1 MNGDIRGVL
10 ARLVQTEGKAFY
22 GDADRV
28 EARLQEQ
35 ASDHPRETAVLVTA
49 VRAGVIDELL
59 GVSPGL
65 FNIAVGHLAGRMVR
79 LHGADAAAS
88 RWAVET
94 WADALGVTPAS
105 SAVAPPPAAAPTPPT
120 EPVVAPESL
129 PVEPRPSKERPAPAK
144 PPLWRLLERPGAA
157 AIGVGVV
164 GLVALIVL
172 VRLIAGVVHGSGGDE
187 SDASH
192 AAVPTSTPATSARP
206 GPSPALTVPP
216 DLALGTGDVQ
226 ATLIWADG
234 GDLDLHVVDPRGTE
248 IYFSN
253 PRSPSGGTLD
263 HDDTAGCTTS
273 GTHVENVFW
282 PSGGAPAGSY
292 RVFAKKYSSCGSPSQ
307 YTLRVTV
314 GGRVILDSTATLPA
328 TEGAESAPFTF
339 TK

>member
-79 LHGADAAAS
+79 LHGVAARAS

-105 SAVAPPPAAAPTPPT
+105 SAVAPPPAAAPAPPT
-120 EPVVAPESL
+120 EPVVAPEPL

-172 VRLIAGVVHGSGGDE
+172 VRLIAGVVHGGGGDE
-187 SDASH
+187 RDASH

-234 GDLDLHVVDPRGTE
+234 GDLDLHVV
-248 IYFSN
+248 
-253 PRSPSGGTLD
+253 
-263 HDDTAGCTTS
+263 
-273 GTHVENVFW
+273 
-282 PSGGAPAGSY
+282 
-292 RVFAKKYSSCGSPSQ
+292 
-307 YTLRVTV
+307 
-314 GGRVILDSTATLPA
+314 
-328 TEGAESAPFTF
+328 
-339 TK
+339 